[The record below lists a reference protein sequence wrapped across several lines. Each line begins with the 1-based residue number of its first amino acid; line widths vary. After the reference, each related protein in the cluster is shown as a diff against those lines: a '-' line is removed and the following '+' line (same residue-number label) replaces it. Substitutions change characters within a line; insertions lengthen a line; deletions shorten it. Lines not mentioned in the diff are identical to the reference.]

1 MKRRNNVDIMADIL
15 RVASSGAKKTWI
27 VYKANLNFKIVKEY
41 LSELMEKGLLEVHQG
56 STIYR
61 TTERGLE
68 FLEQYE
74 SFRKFHMVVDERP
87 SLFT

>member
-15 RVASSGAKKTWI
+15 RVARSGAKKTWI
-27 VYKANLNFKIVKEY
+27 VYRANLNFKIVKEY
-41 LSELMEKGLLEVHQG
+41 LSELMEKGLMEVYQG
-56 STIYR
+56 STIFQ